1 MAASSLLA
9 LIDDIASLLD
19 DVATLS
25 GVAAKKTAGV
35 MGDDLAL
42 NANQVAGVST
52 DRELPVVWAVAKGS
66 LVNKVILVPAAL
78 LISAFLP
85 VAIKPLLMIGGLFLC
100 YEGCEKVWHKLMH
113 SRHDDEAERAA
124 RVQAVADPAVDL
136 VAFEQAKIKGAVRT
150 DFILSAE
157 IVVIALGTMATETI
171 QRQIAALT
179 IVAIGV
185 TALVYGIVAGIVK
198 LDDLGLRLRRKG
210 TTNAGGKDSFKRAL
224 GGWILRAAPV
234 MMKGLSILGT
244 AAMFMVGGSIIA
256 HGVPMIEHFVSGLD
270 ARVAA
275 VNGVLG
281 TIVKTA
287 LDALVGI
294 VAGALAL
301 VVVNGVKAVIP
312 ASGGKEQASA
322 S

>member
-42 NANQVAGVST
+42 NAEQVAGVTT
-52 DRELPVVWAVAKGS
+52 DRELPVVWAVARGS
-66 LVNKVILVPAAL
+66 LLNKLILVPAAL
-78 LISAFLP
+78 VISAFLP
-85 VAIKPLLMIGGLFLC
+85 VAIQPLLMIGGLFLC
-100 YEGCEKVWHKLMH
+100 YEGFEKVWHKLMH
-113 SRHDDEAERAA
+113 SRHDDRSERAA
-124 RVQAVADPAVDL
+124 RVQAVADPSVDL

-171 QRQIAALT
+171 QRQIAALS
-179 IVAIGV
+179 
-185 TALVYGIVAGIVK
+185 LVAGIVK
-198 LDDLGLRLRRKG
+198 LDDLGLRLRRNG
-210 TTNAGGKDSFKRAL
+210 TTSTTGKDSSRRVL
-224 GGWILRAAPV
+224 GGWILAAAPV

-270 ARVAA
+270 ARAA
-275 VNGVLG
+275 LVSGVLA
-281 TIVKTA
+281 TVVKTA

-294 VAGALAL
+294 VAGGLAL
-301 VVVNGVKAVIP
+301 GVANGVKTMVGAARGTEKTP
-312 ASGGKEQASA
+312 A
-322 S
+322 

>member
-42 NANQVAGVST
+42 NAEQVAGVST
-52 DRELPVVWAVAKGS
+52 DRELPVVWAVARGS
-66 LVNKVILVPAAL
+66 LINKLILVPAAL
-78 LISAFLP
+78 VISAFLP

-100 YEGCEKVWHKLMH
+100 YEGFEKVWHKLMH
-113 SRHDDEAERAA
+113 SRHDDKSERAA
-124 RVQAVADPAVDL
+124 RVQAVADPSVDL
-136 VAFEQAKIKGAVRT
+136 VAFEKAKIKGAVRT

-171 QRQIAALT
+171 QRQIVALS

-185 TALVYGIVAGIVK
+185 TVLVYGIVAGIVK
-198 LDDLGLRLRRKG
+198 LDDLGLRLRRTG
-210 TTNAGGKDSFKRAL
+210 TTSPEGKDSFKRAL
-224 GGWILRAAPV
+224 GGSILAAAPV

-256 HGVPMIEHFVSGLD
+256 HGVPMIEHVVSGLD
-270 ARVAA
+270 ARAA
-275 VNGVLG
+275 VVSGMLATVV
-281 TIVKTA
+281 TTA

-294 VAGALAL
+294 VAGGLAL
-301 VVVNGVKAVIP
+301 LVANGVKAMVGT
-312 ASGGKEQASA
+312 AGGKEKAPA
-322 S
+322 